1 MQKQS
6 DNNNSIALSA
16 AEYRRLQEI
25 EGNPYTPED
34 EAMFEMFDR
43 KGLSTEQ
50 RIEYLNQ
57 RVAELTGAPKAGD

>member
-1 MQKQS
+1 MQKQMY
-6 DNNNSIALSA
+6 NNNLITLSA
-16 AEYRRLQEI
+16 AEYRRMQEI
-25 EGNPYTPED
+25 EGNPFTAED

-57 RVAELTGAPKAGD
+57 RAAELTGTPRAGD